1 MKSRHRQAK
10 LYNLYVRKEPEM
22 ILSLPL
28 PLLGSQSMMQLQ
40 HSNCI
45 PSTNKTASPSY
56 IEVSAPVCRMVPS
69 RAVYLPIMPFPG
81 TVIAGVLCL
90 FAHTLHWVQKWHET
104 NADLH
109 FLHQHLVHFQC
120 PHSPGL
126 QLMIHNISVINNH
139 TFFAPLNQALP
150 SIKHLTGTDQVEN
163 KKPDLAGLC

>member
-1 MKSRHRQAK
+1 
-10 LYNLYVRKEPEM
+10 M
-22 ILSLPL
+22 ILSLLL
-28 PLLGSQSMMQLQ
+28 PLLGSQSMTQLQ
-40 HSNCI
+40 HSNCV

-109 FLHQHLVHFQC
+109 CLHQHVVHFQC

-126 QLMIHNISVINNH
+126 QSMIHMLMPPHKTVVGCYEHSGVLDVRH
-139 TFFAPLNQALP
+139 QLC
-150 SIKHLTGTDQVEN
+150 
-163 KKPDLAGLC
+163 DLACLATTQPTYYVKLI